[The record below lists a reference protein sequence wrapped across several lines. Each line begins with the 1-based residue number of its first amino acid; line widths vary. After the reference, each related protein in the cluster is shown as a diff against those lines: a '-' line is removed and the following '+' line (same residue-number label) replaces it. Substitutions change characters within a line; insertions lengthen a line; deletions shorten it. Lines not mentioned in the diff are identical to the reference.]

1 MIKGTEQFVVNP
13 EQKFTEAAVTKDEKE
28 RRRRKKK
35 KKEEEDD
42 RDT

>member
-13 EQKFTEAAVTKDEKE
+13 EQKFTESAVTKDDE
-28 RRRRKKK
+28 RKRRKKK
-35 KKEEEDD
+35 KKEEEDE